1 MGIFN
6 KKVTLDEI
14 MKAISDLSDEE
25 KAKVVETLSEKNTDE
40 FDVTEST
47 PKAEEGGTT
56 EENAASAP
64 EGASNETDCGK
75 DCASEEETT
84 AAEEGSETPED
95 AGESDPDNQTTQD
108 TSAKENGEDVIQ
120 ILSARVGE
128 LEEKI
133 AKLDKLRER
142 MEEYEKK
149 TADRF
154 GYRSEDGRAG
164 KNIYDMTADELDG
177 AIRRGEV

>member
-6 KKVTLDEI
+6 KKITIDEI
-14 MKAISDLSDEE
+14 LQAISDLKDEE
-25 KAKVVETLSEKNTDE
+25 KAKVMETLSDGK
-40 FDVTEST
+40 
-47 PKAEEGGTT
+47 T
-56 EENAASAP
+56 EENATDAS
-64 EGASNETDCGK
+64 EDEINETDCGK
-75 DCASEEETT
+75 DCASEEETN
-84 AAEEGSETPED
+84 AAEEVDETPEE
-95 AGESDPDNQTTQD
+95 AGEDAPDNQTAQD
-108 TSAKENGEDVIQ
+108 TSAKENGEDVLQ

-154 GYRSEDGRAG
+154 GYRSEDGKAG

>member
-6 KKVTLDEI
+6 KKITLDEI
-14 MKAISDLSDEE
+14 LQAISDLKDEE
-25 KAKVVETLSEKNTDE
+25 KAKLMETLSDGK
-40 FDVTEST
+40 
-47 PKAEEGGTT
+47 T
-56 EENAASAP
+56 EENAIDASEDAN
-64 EGASNETDCGK
+64 NEKDCGK
-75 DCASEEETT
+75 DCASEEETN

-95 AGESDPDNQTTQD
+95 TVEGAPENQTSQD
-108 TSAKENGEDVIQ
+108 TSAEENRDDVIQ
-120 ILSARVGE
+120 ILSARVGD

-142 MEEYEKK
+142 MEEYERK

-154 GYRSEDGRAG
+154 GYRTDDGKAG